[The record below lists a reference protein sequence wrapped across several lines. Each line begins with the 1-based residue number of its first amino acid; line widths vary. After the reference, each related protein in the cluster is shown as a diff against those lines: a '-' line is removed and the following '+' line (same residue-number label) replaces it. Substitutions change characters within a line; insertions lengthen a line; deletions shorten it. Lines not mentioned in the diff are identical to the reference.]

1 MFNSSSKGCI
11 YLIADENNQV
21 YKIGASRNG
30 ALKRMKQLQTG
41 NANELKL
48 IFEYCC
54 NYPYRLETILHR
66 KFSHKKVHN
75 EWYKIPLRF
84 IMKYSLSL
92 DEVHNFEKTCQ
103 EVDNIIEVMKDNIFF
118 AKNLH

>member
-1 MFNSSSKGCI
+1 MINKKSKGCV
-11 YLIADENNQV
+11 YLIEDENNQV
-21 YKIGASRNG
+21 YKIGASRNN

-75 EWYKIPLRF
+75 EWY
-84 IMKYSLSL
+84 SLSL
-92 DEVHNFEKTCQ
+92 DEVYNFEKTCQ

-118 AKNLH
+118 AKNLR

>member
-1 MFNSSSKGCI
+1 MLYN
-11 YLIADENNQV
+11 LLQ
-21 YKIGASRNG
+21 YKINIIISIHQIILVKNIENFSRI
-30 ALKRMKQLQTG
+30 
-41 NANELKL
+41 LKL
-48 IFEYCC
+48 IFKYCC

-66 KFSHKKVHN
+66 KFSHKQVHN

-118 AKNLH
+118 AKNLR

>member
-1 MFNSSSKGCI
+1 MFNQSSKGCV

-21 YKIGASRNG
+21 YKIGASRNC

-48 IFEYCC
+48 IFKYCC

-75 EWYKIPLRF
+75 EWY
-84 IMKYSLSL
+84 SLSL
-92 DEVHNFEKTCQ
+92 DEVVNFEKTCQ

>member
-1 MFNSSSKGCI
+1 MLYN
-11 YLIADENNQV
+11 LLQ
-21 YKIGASRNG
+21 YKINIIISIHQIILVKNIENFSRI
-30 ALKRMKQLQTG
+30 
-41 NANELKL
+41 LKL
-48 IFEYCC
+48 IFKYCS

-75 EWYKIPLRF
+75 EW
-84 IMKYSLSL
+84 YSLSL